1 MKKNVYD
8 GKCSRIENQI
18 IDSIFLKKT
27 ELTTEIIT
35 ISVSDEA
42 QYANGNEIDSK
53 VCTKRRKISFPDKNA
68 VLQINIISLP
78 VTMNRKVKKQL
89 VKSNFQQSQ

>member
-42 QYANGNEIDSK
+42 QNANGNEIDSK
-53 VCTKRRKISFPDKNA
+53 ICTKSSKISFPDKNA
-68 VLQINIISLP
+68 ALQINIISLP

-89 VKSNFQQSQ
+89 VKSNFRQSQ

>member
-1 MKKNVYD
+1 MEKNVYD
-8 GKCSRIENQI
+8 GKSSRIENQI
-18 IDSIFLKKT
+18 VDSIFLKKT

-42 QYANGNEIDSK
+42 QDANGNEIDSK
-53 VCTKRRKISFPDKNA
+53 ISTKSGKISFPDKNA
-68 VLQINIISLP
+68 ALQKNIISLP